1 MKTINSIA
9 CAGGIA
15 VAMLSSSLSIAG
27 TVEQEAARNSKA
39 SSQVHRVSHALA
51 GASSYQGAS
60 NAGYKWG
67 RKGTSSQKAQSQ
79 WTQSPQQHG
88 GNKWSNAKLNGNSS
102 SPVYANTSGNRW
114 GIRNYSEQ
122 AGNRWGIRN
131 YSEQAGNRWGIR

>member
-27 TVEQEAARNSKA
+27 TVEQEAAARNSKA

-67 RKGTSSQKAQSQ
+67 RKGSENAGAGQWSETYSLRGSYKWDNKSTASQSDSRLLVGGSSYDWSSMSFTSQA
-79 WTQSPQQHG
+79 
-88 GNKWSNAKLNGNSS
+88 GNKWGVRST
-102 SPVYANTSGNRW
+102 YD
-114 GIRNYSEQ
+114 Q
-122 AGNRWGIRN
+122 AGNKWGVR
-131 YSEQAGNRWGIR
+131 